1 MATAYTILYG
11 SEKAGFGPGVAALVS
26 RLAALEGVEVTSA
39 TAAGGG
45 GGSMTGAGD
54 AGVESGSGSDGM
66 SSSADEVSIVICF
79 VCGWLFRS
87 V

>member
-11 SEKAGFGPGVAALVS
+11 SEKAGLGPGVAAPVSPLVG
-26 RLAALEGVEVTSA
+26 LAGVEVTSVA
-39 TAAGGG
+39 AAGGG

-54 AGVESGSGSDGM
+54 VGLERGSGSDGI
-66 SSSADEVSIVICF
+66 SSSAEEVSMVICL
-79 VCGWLFRS
+79 VWGAVVRR